1 MFRHMERFSHA
12 GPGSSTGGLVSSRTR
27 YLGLVDAERLAPDPQ
42 STVAVAGE
50 IDIATVTDLRAR
62 LLAQEGR
69 VVVADLGGVTFMDS
83 SGLAGLLDARA
94 ALADDGRDLE
104 LINRPPVVIRLL
116 QVAGLTDHFGP
127 VR

>member
-1 MFRHMERFSHA
+1 
-12 GPGSSTGGLVSSRTR
+12 
-27 YLGLVDAERLAPDPQ
+27 LVDAERLAPDPQ